1 MYLISSEGYKSA
13 GIDMLIEKEA
23 GIIWAKMK
31 NVHDGIGLQNMSDPV
46 SNMGHLQNGKTY
58 KRTN

>member
-46 SNMGHLQNGKTY
+46 
-58 KRTN
+58 